1 MRMVCFRFS
10 DPPKEIAEEQNRL
23 IREYFDQYDDDD
35 EIPDDEPEKY
45 VRANASPALLAYM
58 DEIRRTREEAERDGE
73 LI

>member
-1 MRMVCFRFS
+1 MCFRLS
-10 DPPKEIAEEQNRL
+10 DPPKKIAEERNRL

-35 EIPDDEPEKY
+35 EVPEGELMEY

-58 DEIRRTREEAERDGE
+58 DEVRRTREEAERDGE